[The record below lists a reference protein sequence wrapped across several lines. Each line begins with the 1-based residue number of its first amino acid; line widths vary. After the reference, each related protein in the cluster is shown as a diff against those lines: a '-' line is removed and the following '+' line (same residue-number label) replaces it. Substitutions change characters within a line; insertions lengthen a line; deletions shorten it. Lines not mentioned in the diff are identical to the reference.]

1 MEESKDIGVDELLEW
16 AKLNHMV
23 MSESK
28 AKEIIDVENAGKDI
42 DAFEEYIDLDEWYK
56 ENGYESPIGEYESL
70 SKKMKK
76 KINDIVKSM
85 EEKDEKEL
93 ENETDDRDEKDTL
106 DEKDGKEE
114 LDEDK
119 KKEVE
124 EREKENGEDSKE
136 DKEKGEDEKENEVD
150 VREDKNTEA
159 KNEEELNKA
168 EYLARVKKLHEMRL
182 VEYKNELKKD
192 DVKVDK
198 HFVNMIYLQRAVN
211 RDRQHYVKKFGEEG
225 IKELAE
231 LENKYVKE

>member
-1 MEESKDIGVDELLEW
+1 MEENKDIGVDELLEW

-28 AKEIIDVENAGKDI
+28 AKEIVDVEKSVKSI

-85 EEKDEKEL
+85 EE
-93 ENETDDRDEKDTL
+93 TDDRNEKDTL

-124 EREKENGEDSKE
+124 GREKENGEYDKE
-136 DKEKGEDEKENEVD
+136 DKENGENGKENEVD

-159 KNEEELNKA
+159 KNEEELNKT

-198 HFVNMIYLQRAVN
+198 HFINMIYLQRAVN
-211 RDRQHYVKKFGEEG
+211 RDRQYYVKKFGEEG
-225 IKELAE
+225 IK
-231 LENKYVKE
+231 

>member
-1 MEESKDIGVDELLEW
+1 MEENKDIGVDELLEW

-28 AKEIIDVENAGKDI
+28 AKEIVDVEKSVKSI
-42 DAFEEYIDLDEWYK
+42 DAFEEYVDLDEWYK

-85 EEKDEKEL
+85 EE
-93 ENETDDRDEKDTL
+93 TDDRNEKDTL

-124 EREKENGEDSKE
+124 GREKENGEYDKE
-136 DKEKGEDEKENEVD
+136 DKENGENGKENEVD
-150 VREDKNTEA
+150 IREDKNTEA
-159 KNEEELNKA
+159 KNEEELNKT
-168 EYLARVKKLHEMRL
+168 EY
-182 VEYKNELKKD
+182 
-192 DVKVDK
+192 
-198 HFVNMIYLQRAVN
+198 
-211 RDRQHYVKKFGEEG
+211 
-225 IKELAE
+225 
-231 LENKYVKE
+231 